1 MPLIRIS
8 MRRGRPASEPVAI
21 IEGVYKALRETFEV
35 PEKDLFAVVHQH
47 DADEF
52 VFDANYFGFNR
63 SAGLVIIQLTVAN
76 TRGVTQKKKLY
87 AAIAENLARE
97 PGLKPDDVFIS
108 LVEVKREDWSFG
120 GGIAQYVACEE
131 ALATA
136 DPFVLTGANGMDG
149 RGHDH
154 RSQGSW
160 RERRDP

>member
-8 MRRGRPASEPVAI
+8 MRRGRPASEPAAI
-21 IEGVYKALRETFEV
+21 IDGVYKALRETFEV

-97 PGLKPDDVFIS
+97 PGLKPDDIFIN
-108 LVEVKREDWSFG
+108 LV
-120 GGIAQYVACEE
+120 
-131 ALATA
+131 
-136 DPFVLTGANGMDG
+136 
-149 RGHDH
+149 
-154 RSQGSW
+154 
-160 RERRDP
+160 